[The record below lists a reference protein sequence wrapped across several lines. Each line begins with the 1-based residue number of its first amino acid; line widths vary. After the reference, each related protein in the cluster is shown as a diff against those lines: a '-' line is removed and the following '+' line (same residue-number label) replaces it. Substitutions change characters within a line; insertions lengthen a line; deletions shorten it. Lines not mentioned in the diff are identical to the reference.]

1 MTRVSWNTPAVV
13 VVAVV
18 AVHVVLGFTSATPAI
33 HPGGDNAAYVSLANS
48 LATNAAY
55 SEPWH
60 PEEPPHT
67 QYPPLYPAA
76 LAVLILLGAKTWV
89 AFKAFSLALTGMA
102 AAFCFLWIQ
111 RLHGPRIGALVALL
125 FGVAPGVLIS
135 AQWILAEPLFMA
147 LVFASL
153 WLLTP
158 DSRRQPGRP
167 VRGKPSSRRS
177 KAELGVGLV
186 LAIAAYFT
194 RSAGLPLVVAVA
206 IGLVATRRWA
216 ALGVFG
222 GLFGIAAVPW
232 HLRAGD
238 EYVSAF
244 WMVNPYS
251 PDQGQAGIADLVQR
265 VVDNLWQYSSEILP
279 TTIAGVGGAAGLTL
293 GLALAGLAAWGWV
306 LRVREQAGI
315 PEFFFLLYAGL
326 IVLWPSVWS
335 GDRFLLPIVPL
346 VLLYAGEGLASL
358 TAGRTQWRPR
368 VFALIVGVA
377 FLLPAGSSWLERS
390 GQATQ
395 CRLQVRTAGPFGC
408 YSANVREL
416 QAMAVWTSERLPQGS
431 VVFTRKPRLF
441 HAFSGH
447 AAAVYPFTTDERSL
461 LMQADSLGVD
471 HVVLGNWDGSGAM
484 YVSPVVRNNPGRF
497 CLVAQ
502 LPVGSGPPV
511 SLLAI
516 RDTPTDDPPGS
527 GDVVDR
533 LALCLHEDWETPP
546 SSAVLGS
553 MTVPILRQE

>member
-1 MTRVSWNTPAVV
+1 MAVV
-13 VVAVV
+13 VVS
-18 AVHVVLGFTSATPAI
+18 VHVVLGFTSATPAI

-48 LATNAAY
+48 LAGNAGYA
-55 SEPWH
+55 EPWH

-89 AFKAFSLALTGMA
+89 AFKAFSLVLTGMA
-102 AAFCFLWIQ
+102 TAFCFLWIQ
-111 RLHGPRIGALVALL
+111 RIHGPRIAALIALL
-125 FGVAPGVLIS
+125 FGLAPGVLIS

-158 DSRRQPGRP
+158 DSPQRSRQD
-167 VRGKPSSRRS
+167 RGPESSRRS
-177 KAELGVGLV
+177 RAELGAGLV

-206 IGLVATRRWA
+206 IGLVAARRWA

-222 GLFGIAAVPW
+222 GLFGITAVPW

-244 WMVNPYS
+244 WMVNPYA
-251 PDQGQAGIADLVQR
+251 PDLGRAGVGDLVQR
-265 VVDNLWQYSSEILP
+265 VADNLWQYTGEILP
-279 TTIAGVGGAAGLTL
+279 TTMAGVGGAPGLTL
-293 GLALAGLAAWGWV
+293 GLVIVGLAAWGWF
-306 LRVREQAGI
+306 VRARGQAGI
-315 PEFFFLLYAGL
+315 PEFFFLLYTGM

-346 VLLYAGEGLASL
+346 FLLYAGEGLARL
-358 TAGRTQWRPR
+358 TAGHPKWRPR

-377 FLLPAGSSWLERS
+377 FLLPAGSSWLDRS

-395 CRLQVRTAGPFGC
+395 CRLQVRTSGPFGC

-416 QAMAVWTSERLPQGS
+416 QAMAIWTGDRLPQGS
-431 VVFTRKPRLF
+431 VVFTRKPRIF

-447 AAAVYPFTTDERSL
+447 AAAVYPFTTDEGTL

-484 YVSPVVRNNPGRF
+484 YVQPAIRNDPGRF

-502 LPVGSGPPV
+502 LQVGSGPPV
-511 SLLAI
+511 LLLAI
-516 RDTPTDDPPGS
+516 RDRSTDDPPVPV
-527 GDVVDR
+527 DAADR

-546 SSAVLGS
+546 SSGAMGS